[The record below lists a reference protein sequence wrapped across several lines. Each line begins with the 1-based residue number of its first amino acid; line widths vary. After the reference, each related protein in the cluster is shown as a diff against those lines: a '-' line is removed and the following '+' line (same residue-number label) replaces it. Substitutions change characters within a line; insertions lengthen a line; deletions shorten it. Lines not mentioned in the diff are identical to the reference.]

1 MAGQPPRPYTARPPI
16 AATPMSAPVRLD
28 KYLAAMLHCSRG
40 EAQQYIEGGW
50 VSVDGIVVEEP
61 QANITTQH
69 VTLAPD
75 AQLGVDDAATLL
87 LHKPIGLTAAQALAL
102 ASPATRS
109 RLDPTDR
116 RMLKRHF
123 LHLSMPLPLEQEASG
138 LLVLSQ
144 DRRVLRRLNEDAATI
159 EQEFVVQVR
168 GDLLPYGLHRL
179 AHGLRHGSRT
189 LPPCKVSWQNE
200 DRLRFAI
207 KQVQP
212 GQLHDMCAQVGLE
225 VIGLRRLRI
234 GRIALGKLASGE
246 WRYLPNSERF

>member
-1 MAGQPPRPYTARPPI
+1 
-16 AATPMSAPVRLD
+16 MSAPIRLD